1 MLRQHIIVVIARKEL
16 VESLRDRRTLFMMVV
31 MPILLYAVLF
41 SIVFEFA
48 SARKQKL
55 ESKRSVVAIEAARGD
70 EGLLEALRAEP
81 TLELRFEAAGALGED
96 EGPELIVDFSSWGED
111 SAEGTHQLELRFVSI
126 EDESKLA
133 RDRVEKVLRRW
144 QEQELERRMSARG
157 LPSSYWRPLEWTSK
171 DDSDSS
177 QRGGAILAA
186 LVPLLVVTTVL
197 LGALYPAIDLT
208 AGEKERGSIQTL
220 FTAPISVLEI
230 VFGKYIAVCA
240 IALLSGTANVLSMA
254 LLFSVS
260 SLGPSAG
267 VDLSFS
273 IQTIVG
279 LVVCILMIA
288 FLVSAVVLGA
298 AIMARNFK
306 DAQNILTPLMFVFII
321 PGMIA
326 QFPGV
331 EMDPALALI
340 PALNVT
346 LLMKELFKQGLV
358 IEHLFLVAAS
368 SLGYTALALVVAA
381 QVFSQERV
389 IVGERAS
396 LGLFLQR
403 DAKPRLR
410 PSVSEG
416 LAWWVFAFVL
426 LFYVGANLQR
436 WNPQWGLL
444 ATLWGVLLVPT
455 LLLTK
460 VQKLNWRETFSL
472 RRAGARGWLA
482 ALLLGLSAWSVVA
495 LVERAL
501 RQVLPMPELF
511 VEQMSQFFPQPQGAL
526 DALWLLF
533 LLALTP
539 AVCEEL
545 LFRGYLFSSLRGRVP
560 NWLLVVGTGL
570 LFGVFH
576 LSIYRILGTSLL
588 GVLMA
593 LLVLRGGSIGLSM
606 LFHFLNNGVAL
617 LLAFVLMPAEIPI
630 WVSLLGGAVVALALV
645 LLYSAPTPSTGA
657 KAAPG

>member
-197 LGALYPAIDLT
+197 SGALYPAIDLT